1 MKRML
6 QYIIGDN
13 ARLGGE
19 EIGTIIIIVNTRS
32 IRQGHECFGQ
42 KIEGVKPNK
51 IAITYIWMNISNS
64 LKTEFLENVSYK
76 SILILSVYK
85 PKKNEKKI

>member
-32 IRQGHECFGQ
+32 IRQRHECFGQ
-42 KIEGVKPNK
+42 NIEGVKPNK

-64 LKTEFLENVSYK
+64 LKTEFLENVSYN

>member
-19 EIGTIIIIVNTRS
+19 EIGIIIIIVNTRS

-42 KIEGVKPNK
+42 RIEGVKPNK
-51 IAITYIWMNISNS
+51 IAITYI
-64 LKTEFLENVSYK
+64 
-76 SILILSVYK
+76 
-85 PKKNEKKI
+85 